1 MLGRACFEQK
11 LSVAWAFLNI
21 EKTHI
26 RLPWNPR
33 IAAVI
38 IRTIAKPLASGIL
51 NPASCAQRPAPMP
64 PAPCPLLLPKGPLS
78 TDNAA
83 GRCVDS
89 FKECWEEQEEE
100 LQQRIG
106 MGGGSAAWAVASW
119 MQILIAQIL
128 CRTTRLRIC
137 MYARAKRSKY
147 VYVWTLSYFTILNA
161 EITAR
166 VFSFQC
172 IYFAQLTFVAYKSN
186 LFATLFTFTL
196 TLAWNLFVCVFNL
209 SAANIFDWFCFFF
222 IFFYLYP
229 RYTCTAW
236 RTNICFISREWVFGR
251 SGMEVWELY

>member
-100 LQQRIG
+100 LQQGIG

-137 MYARAKRSKY
+137 MYARAKRIKY
-147 VYVWTLSYFTILNA
+147 VYVYVSPL
-161 EITAR
+161 
-166 VFSFQC
+166 
-172 IYFAQLTFVAYKSN
+172 
-186 LFATLFTFTL
+186 LFYHFKCR
-196 TLAWNLFVCVFNL
+196 NY
-209 SAANIFDWFCFFF
+209 SSSFFF
-222 IFFYLYP
+222 SVYLFRSAHVCCIQIKFICHFVYIHS
-229 RYTCTAW
+229 YTSLELVCL
-236 RTNICFISREWVFGR
+236 CF
-251 SGMEVWELY
+251 